1 LLQLLKPSSE
11 PDLSDV
17 KVEFRPSP
25 ARDMRE
31 VHVRYDEGKFIIPR
45 GVNPANLKEARV
57 KVIVTVG
64 AGAHQQL
71 SREAQQELRDRFAV
85 AGPAELRVKIERE
98 PDITILPLTQAH
110 SAEEKLLA
118 YWMIKEAPPE
128 DQQQRVLQKLAE
140 LEARLCSED

>member
-1 LLQLLKPSSE
+1 MFKPSSE

-31 VHVRYDEGKFIIPR
+31 VHVRYDEGKFVIPC
-45 GVNPANLKEARV
+45 GVNPADLKDARV
-57 KVIVTVG
+57 KVVVTVG

-71 SREAQQELRDRFAV
+71 SREAQQELRDGFAA

-98 PDITILPLTQAH
+98 PEPDVTILPLTQAH

-140 LEARLCSED
+140 LEAWLCSED